1 MRSDGS
7 AAVCDVLYF
16 VVLTIVWIHVIIITP
31 LTSPL
36 ANCNTPLDRLT
47 CYSLFPS

>member
-16 VVLTIVWIHVIIITP
+16 VVLTIVWIHVIISTV
-31 LTSPL
+31 
-36 ANCNTPLDRLT
+36 RLRAAPADY
-47 CYSLFPS
+47 CRSGPSRGV

>member
-16 VVLTIVWIHVIIITP
+16 VVLTIVWIHVIISI
-31 LTSPL
+31 
-36 ANCNTPLDRLT
+36 
-47 CYSLFPS
+47 F

>member
-16 VVLTIVWIHVIIITP
+16 VVVTIVWIHVIIIIILGQSSEVNFAST
-31 LTSPL
+31 
-36 ANCNTPLDRLT
+36 A
-47 CYSLFPS
+47 